1 MRIKDAKVIEQ
12 IKKGQR
18 KVILI
23 DDEQGILDSLSVFLE
38 KAGFHTEGYN
48 NPVDGIEAIKKNYYD
63 VLVLDF
69 LMMPMHGDTVV
80 EKIREFNEDLYII
93 LLTGHQDLAPP
104 LNTIK
109 RLDIQGY
116 CEKSDKFDQLLL
128 LVESAVKSL
137 RQKETIEAINEE
149 LMDQQEK
156 LKKAYLDTIEV
167 LRHTVEVK
175 DIYTVGHS
183 ERVSKYSVLIAREMG
198 LSDEEVELLE
208 VGGLFHDIGK
218 IGIPDGILT
227 KASKLSD
234 DEYSEIKNH
243 PAIGVHILSGA
254 EVFKEIM
261 PIVLYHHERWDGKGY
276 PKQLKG
282 EAIPKL
288 ARIAAVA
295 DAFDA
300 MTSNRAYRK
309 ALDLDFVIKEIENNL
324 GSQFDPESGKALLK
338 LVKDKREEIL
348 KIHKIDSDKKEETDN
363 RTMAEVEADSK
374 KQKDEITETSEEET
388 K

>member
-1 MRIKDAKVIEQ
+1 MRIKDAKIEEQ
-12 IKKGQR
+12 IRKGQR

-38 KAGFHTEGYN
+38 NVGYYVEGYN
-48 NPVDGIEAIKKNYYD
+48 DPVAGIEAIKNNYYD

-69 LMMPMHGDTVV
+69 LMLPMHGDTVV
-80 EKIREFNEDLYII
+80 ETIREFNDDLYII

-104 LNTIK
+104 LQTIK

-116 CEKSDKFDQLLL
+116 CEKTDKFDQLLL

-137 RQKETIEAINEE
+137 EQKETIQAINEE
-149 LMDQQEK
+149 LMDKQEK

-175 DIYTVGHS
+175 DVYTVGHS
-183 ERVSKYSVLIAREMG
+183 ERVSKYSVLIGKEMG
-198 LSDEEVELLE
+198 LSEEELELLE
-208 VGGLFHDIGK
+208 VGGLFHDVGK

-227 KASKLSD
+227 KSAKLSD
-234 DEYSEIKNH
+234 EEYSEIKNH

-254 EVFKEIM
+254 EVFKEMM
-261 PIVLYHHERWDGKGY
+261 PVVLYHHERWDGKGY

-282 EAIPKL
+282 ETIPKL

-300 MTSNRAYRK
+300 MTSSRAYRD
-309 ALDLDFVIKEIENNL
+309 ALDLSIAIAEIEKNL
-324 GSQFDPESGKALLK
+324 GTQFDPEAGQAMLNILK
-338 LVKDKREEIL
+338 NNKEAIL
-348 KIHKIDSDKKEETDN
+348 KIHQINSEKKSKDN
-363 RTMAEVEADSK
+363 EKTMAEVEAESK
-374 KQKDEITETSEEET
+374 AQREAELKKIEEEN
-388 K
+388 

>member
-1 MRIKDAKVIEQ
+1 MTPI
-12 IKKGQR
+12 
-18 KVILI
+18 
-23 DDEQGILDSLSVFLE
+23 
-38 KAGFHTEGYN
+38 
-48 NPVDGIEAIKKNYYD
+48 
-63 VLVLDF
+63 
-69 LMMPMHGDTVV
+69 HGDTVV
-80 EKIREFNEDLYII
+80 ERIREFNDELYII

-104 LNTIK
+104 LDTIK

-116 CEKSDKFDQLLL
+116 CEKTDKFDQLLL
-128 LVESAVKSL
+128 LIESAVKSL
-137 RQKETIEAINEE
+137 VQKETIQDINDE
-149 LMDQQEK
+149 LRDQQEK
-156 LKKAYLDTIEV
+156 LKQAYLDTIEV

-183 ERVSKYSVLIAREMG
+183 ERVSKYSVLMGKEMG
-198 LSDEEVELLE
+198 LSEEELKILE

-227 KASKLSD
+227 KAAKLSD
-234 DEYSEIKNH
+234 EEYSEIKNH
-243 PAIGVHILSGA
+243 PAIGVHILSAA
-254 EVFKEIM
+254 EVFKEMM

-300 MTSNRAYRK
+300 MTSSRAYRK
-309 ALDLDFVIKEIENNL
+309 ALDLSVATEEIERNL
-324 GSQFDPESGKALLK
+324 GTQFDPEAGGVMLDLLK
-338 LVKDKREEIL
+338 NNPKEVL
-348 KIHKIDSDKKEETDN
+348 KIHSIKSKEVESKSEK
-363 RTMAEVEADSK
+363 TMAEIENESRIK
-374 KQKDEITETSEEET
+374 NEEN

>member
-1 MRIKDAKVIEQ
+1 MRIKDAKIEEQ
-12 IKKGQR
+12 IRKGQR

-38 KAGFHTEGYN
+38 NVGYYVEGYN
-48 NPVDGIEAIKKNYYD
+48 DPVAGIEAIKNNYYD

-69 LMMPMHGDTVV
+69 LMLPMHGDTVV
-80 EKIREFNEDLYII
+80 ETIREFNDDLYII

-104 LNTIK
+104 LQTIK

-116 CEKSDKFDQLLL
+116 CEKTDKFDQLLL

-137 RQKETIEAINEE
+137 EQKETIQAINEE
-149 LMDQQEK
+149 LMDKQEK

-175 DIYTVGHS
+175 DVYTVGHS
-183 ERVSKYSVLIAREMG
+183 ERVSKYSVLIGKEMG
-198 LSDEEVELLE
+198 LSEEELELLE
-208 VGGLFHDIGK
+208 VGGLFHDVGK

-227 KASKLSD
+227 KSAKLSD
-234 DEYSEIKNH
+234 EEYSEIKNH

-254 EVFKEIM
+254 EVFKEMM
-261 PIVLYHHERWDGKGY
+261 PVVLYHHERWDGKGY

-282 EAIPKL
+282 ETIPKL

-300 MTSNRAYRK
+300 MTSSRAYRD
-309 ALDLDFVIKEIENNL
+309 ALDLSIAIAEIEKNL
-324 GSQFDPESGKALLK
+324 GTQFDPEAGQAMLDILK
-338 LVKDKREEIL
+338 NNKEAIL
-348 KIHKIDSDKKEETDN
+348 KIHQINSEKKSKDN
-363 RTMAEVEADSK
+363 EKTMAEVEAESK
-374 KQKDEITETSEEET
+374 AQREAELKKIEEEN
-388 K
+388 